1 MILGSSPDYA
11 RLSLYIRAIS
21 TMGLSHSPLAVSLF
35 GPNVLS
41 GASLMNESAIL
52 VQKDMQELEHDRD
65 VLEDISRL
73 VKQLKGQYPVS
84 QYPAGRYPVSRYPV
98 SQYPAGRYPAGRYP
112 VNRYPAGRYPVS
124 RYPAGRYPVS
134 RYPVSQYPAG
144 RYPVSLDFNLFFSYD
159 MFAVEPA
166 GLGFCFF
173 SPVTTY
179 RGASQVGQH
188 QLHLVVRLLWP

>member
-1 MILGSSPDYA
+1 
-11 RLSLYIRAIS
+11 
-21 TMGLSHSPLAVSLF
+21 
-35 GPNVLS
+35 
-41 GASLMNESAIL
+41 MNESAIL

-84 QYPAGRYPVSRYPV
+84 Q
-98 SQYPAGRYPAGRYP
+98 
-112 VNRYPAGRYPVS
+112 
-124 RYPAGRYPVS
+124 YPAGRYPVS